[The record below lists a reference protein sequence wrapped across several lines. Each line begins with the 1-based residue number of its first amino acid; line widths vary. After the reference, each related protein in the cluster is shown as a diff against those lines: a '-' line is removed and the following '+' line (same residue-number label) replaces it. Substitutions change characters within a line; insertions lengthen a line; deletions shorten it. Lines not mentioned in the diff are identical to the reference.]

1 MPIGSLDVSMPQIIF
16 QRKVAAVVL
25 ILAFASACTSS
36 KPAVPEPSPLA
47 VSALPANSTAGDYV
61 AAVRESTMSGYP
73 AATIGKAFDKA
84 FRDSQWH
91 STVTSEGVRVVNFTG
106 QLPANLRQE
115 CLSAQKPA
123 AASPCPQAAKVT
135 FQWTFPPNSMLFH
148 LSYVDPEPWP
158 PAYRSTRDMLLF
170 IYG

>member
-1 MPIGSLDVSMPQIIF
+1 MPQIIF
-16 QRKVAAVVL
+16 QRKVAAALL
-25 ILAFASACTSS
+25 ILAFATACTSS

-47 VSALPANSTAGDYV
+47 VSALPANSGPVDYV

-73 AATIGKAFDKA
+73 AATIGKAFDKT
-84 FRDSQWH
+84 FHDSQWH
-91 STVTSEGVRVVNFTG
+91 SAVTSEGLRVVNFTG
-106 QLPANLRQE
+106 QLPANLRQD

-123 AASPCPQAAKVT
+123 AAPPCPQTAKVT

>member
-1 MPIGSLDVSMPQIIF
+1 MPQKTF
-16 QRKVAAVVL
+16 KSKVAAAVL
-25 ILAFASACTSS
+25 ILAFATACTSS

-47 VSALPANSTAGDYV
+47 ASALPANSAAVDYV

-73 AATIGKAFDKA
+73 GATIGKAFETR
-84 FRDSQWH
+84 FHDSHWN
-91 STVTSEGVRVVNFTG
+91 SAITSEGVRVVNFTG
-106 QLPANLRQE
+106 TLPANLRQE
-115 CLSAQKPA
+115 CVAAKPCAQG
-123 AASPCPQAAKVT
+123 SKVT
-135 FQWTFPPNSMLFH
+135 FQWSFAPDSGLFH